1 MSKLWLTYAWK
12 DNEQDDVDHIIAE
25 LGKANV
31 DVRYDRV
38 QLLAGRRL
46 WDQIDANIRDP
57 QISAWAIY
65 VTENSLKSEPCQE
78 ELAYALDRTLRTRG
92 ARFPLIGLFAGEFD
106 PQLIPSALATR
117 LCVNLH
123 HNDWQQQVGDAVSG
137 ARSNSPILPLPF
149 GHHLRKNEN
158 GPVLEVW
165 PRTGT
170 WTPVLAVVQE
180 QEEKLLTALVP
191 GPRGV
196 IDGMAM
202 VMSGEG
208 KQNGFFGRVMNNPA
222 NSSMTAQI
230 HLSDFPTWIDFGQQG
245 TVLHR
250 ITFDIKSPMD
260 AGSSP
265 A

>member
-12 DNEQDDVDHIIAE
+12 DNELDDVDHIISE

-46 WDQIDANIRDP
+46 WDQIDASIRDP
-57 QISAWAIY
+57 KISAWAIY

-92 ARFPLIGLFAGEFD
+92 ASFPLIGLFAGEFD

-123 HNDWQQQVGDAVSG
+123 NNDWQQQVGEAVAG
-137 ARSNSPILPLPF
+137 ARNASQIPPLSF
-149 GHHLRKNEN
+149 GHHLHKNDN
-158 GPVLEVW
+158 GYVLEVW

-180 QEEKLLTALVP
+180 QEESLLTGLLP

-196 IDGMAM
+196 INGMAM

-222 NSSMTAQI
+222 NSSTTAQI
-230 HLSDFPTWIDFGQQG
+230 HLSDLPSWIEFGQQG
-245 TVLHR
+245 TILHR
-250 ITFDIKSPMD
+250 IEFDKNASLFQ
-260 AGSSP
+260 G
-265 A
+265 